1 MHLALNDSQVRNL
14 RKSLINWYLENKRQ
28 LPWRTTKNPYFIWVS
43 EVMLQQ
49 TTIQAATPYYH
60 RFIAELP
67 NVDSLAQTS
76 EAHLMSLWA
85 GLGYYSRARNLQ
97 LAAKLISQ
105 NGFPSK
111 ASELSEL
118 PGFGPYTSRAV
129 SSLAFGEKVGVLDGN
144 VNRVLTRLIGYRQE
158 WWTTAAKNQLQQLA
172 DELAQTEQ
180 VSELNQGLME
190 LGATVCTPK
199 SPICT
204 ICPWVKSC
212 KAFASKTWSQIPLQ
226 KKKREIEI
234 WLWQPE
240 LHQNKKN
247 EFALVKNPQVPF
259 LKNSYIFPGVIKK
272 QKNKPKTFDLKH
284 SITHFDIFI
293 KLKKPTSKI
302 KFTPLWV
309 AEHNLSSVNPSSSL
323 KKIIDAYKTKFYR

>member
-1 MHLALNDSQVRNL
+1 MHQALNSSQIKKL
-14 RKSLINWYLENKRQ
+14 RKSLIEWYLENRRS
-28 LPWRTTKNPYFIWVS
+28 LPWRATKDPYFIWVS

-67 NVDSLAQTS
+67 TVESLAQTS
-76 EAHLMSLWA
+76 EANLMALWA

-105 NGFPSK
+105 NGFPRSALK
-111 ASELSEL
+111 LSEM

-144 VNRVLTRLIGYRQE
+144 VNRVLTRLLGFKQE
-158 WWTTAAKNQLQQLA
+158 WWTTSAKNQLQQLA
-172 DELAQTEQ
+172 DDFAQTEQ

-190 LGATVCTPK
+190 LGATVCTPR
-199 SPICT
+199 SPVCT

-212 KAFASKTWSQIPLQ
+212 KTFATKAWTQIPKP

-240 LHQNKKN
+240 LHLNKKN

-259 LKNSYIFPGVIKK
+259 LKNSYVFPGVIKK
-272 QKNKPKTFDLKH
+272 QTSKPKTFDLKH
-284 SITHFDIFI
+284 SITHFEIFI

-302 KFTPLWV
+302 KTTPLWV
-309 AEHNLSSVNPSSSL
+309 DENKLSSINPSSSL
-323 KKIIDAYKTKFYR
+323 KKIIDAYKIKFYR